1 MDRADVEKLQQTHA
15 SPAVSI
21 LTPTHRHDPGAREDL
36 VRLRGL
42 AHRARDRLLGMFPK
56 REVAPIIDGLEDA
69 LARLDLNR
77 PLDAIALF
85 ATRDATHVFKL
96 PFPVHEQV
104 VVDETFATRDLV
116 RGLARTP
123 RYRVLALAEKPA
135 RLFEATGDAL
145 VEVRTGGFPIQ
156 VEGGRGEALES
167 GGYPVH
173 TSHGDE
179 QHRQFFRR
187 VDRALEVASAEE
199 PLPVFVVG
207 VARDLGYFDEVTRH
221 RDSIAARIH
230 GGHERTPP
238 TAIATVVAPAVR
250 RYFDELRSAALTR
263 LVEAIGMQRTA
274 LGIDAVWR
282 AAHEGRGDTLLVE
295 EDYFA
300 GPSRLIGGR
309 LQPAAADDP
318 DVLDDPVDEIVE
330 AVLAHHGEVMFLERH
345 ALAEYGRIGLITR
358 Y

>member
-1 MDRADVEKLQQTHA
+1 MNRADVEKLQQTHA
-15 SPAVSI
+15 TPAVSI
-21 LTPTHRHDPGAREDL
+21 LAPTHRHDPGSSEDSI
-36 VRLRGL
+36 RLRSL
-42 AHRARDRLLGMFPK
+42 VHRARDRLLGTYPK
-56 REVAPIIDGLEDA
+56 RDVAPVIDQLEDA
-69 LARLDLNR
+69 VTGLDLNH
-77 PLDAIALF
+77 PLDAVALF
-85 ATRDATHVFKL
+85 ATRDTTHVFKL

-135 RLFEATGDAL
+135 RLFEATGEAL

-156 VEGGRGEALES
+156 VEGGRGEPLES

-173 TSHGDE
+173 TSHSDE
-179 QHRQFFRR
+179 QHRHFFRR
-187 VDRALEVASAEE
+187 VDRALGVASAEE

-207 VARDLGYFDEVTRH
+207 VERDLSYFDEVTQHRH
-221 RDSIAARIH
+221 SIAARIP
-230 GGHERTPP
+230 GGHERTPS
-238 TAIATVVAPAVR
+238 AGLATVVAPAVR
-250 RYFDELRSAALTR
+250 RYFDERRSAVLAR
-263 LVEAIGMQRTA
+263 LIEGIGTQRTA

-300 GPSRLIGGR
+300 GPSRPVGGR
-309 LQPAAADDP
+309 LQPATTDDA

-330 AVLAHHGEVMFLERH
+330 AVLAHHGEVVFMERH